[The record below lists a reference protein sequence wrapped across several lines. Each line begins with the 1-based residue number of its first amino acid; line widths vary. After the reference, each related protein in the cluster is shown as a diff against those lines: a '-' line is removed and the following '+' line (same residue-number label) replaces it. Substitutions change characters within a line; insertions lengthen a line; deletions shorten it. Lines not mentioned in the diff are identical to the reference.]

1 MITTISEL
9 KDDELIKKIRDG
21 IIRKL
26 DSARLLVHY
35 DKEMAAGLTQFY
47 LVRISS
53 ISLSSVSYTSITLT
67 HSSCQ
72 LEIVTSPLA
81 VTSFAKSPTF
91 PKCPI
96 AIDIPRYNSGFILDL
111 TNSSSLYR
119 STSLELT
126 LFQYL
131 ILFFNTFIFHLFCF
145 LQILCAFMWCR
156 DLSKWVNCC
165 FYLLDTYSLETKN
178 GDYDSYLSFIIP

>member
-9 KDDELIKKIRDG
+9 KGDELIKNIRDG

-26 DSARLLVHY
+26 DTARLLVYY
-35 DKEMAAGLTQFY
+35 DKEMERALHNFY

-53 ISLSSVSYTSITLT
+53 IYLSSVSYTSITLS

-72 LEIVTSPLA
+72 LEIVTSALA

-96 AIDIPRYNSGFILDL
+96 AIDIPRYNSDL
-111 TNSSSLYR
+111 
-119 STSLELT
+119 
-126 LFQYL
+126 F
-131 ILFFNTFIFHLFCF
+131 
-145 LQILCAFMWCR
+145 
-156 DLSKWVNCC
+156 
-165 FYLLDTYSLETKN
+165 
-178 GDYDSYLSFIIP
+178 

>member
-1 MITTISEL
+1 VITTISEL

-53 ISLSSVSYTSITLT
+53 ISLSSVSYTSITLS

-96 AIDIPRYNSGFILDL
+96 AIDIPRYNPGFILDL

-119 STSLELT
+119 SASLELN

-131 ILFFNTFIFHLFCF
+131 ILFFNTFIFHLF
-145 LQILCAFMWCR
+145 LLPSN
-156 DLSKWVNCC
+156 LLC
-165 FYLLDTYSLETKN
+165 FYVVARFVQM
-178 GDYDSYLSFIIP
+178 G